1 MTHKSLN
8 QRETNKKKGLNIFQ
22 GLAMRLA
29 DDIRSCTPLHWA
41 AEI

>member
-1 MTHKSLN
+1 MTHWSLDL
-8 QRETNKKKGLNIFQ
+8 QEANKKKGLNIFQ